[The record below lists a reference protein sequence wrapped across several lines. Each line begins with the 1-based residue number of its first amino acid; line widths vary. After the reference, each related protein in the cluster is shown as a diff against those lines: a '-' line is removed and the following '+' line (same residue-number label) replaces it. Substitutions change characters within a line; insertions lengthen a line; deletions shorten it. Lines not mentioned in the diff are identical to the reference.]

1 VVLALH
7 LSISDK
13 TKTGKDKSL
22 DGYICKQ
29 LHVNMRMG
37 SEHVGFL
44 GELDLSEFLSL
55 GHHVLILDS
64 HNTTTPGLSEVNVVV
79 EAGGEVALEVGEVG
93 KVFLSDLGEGN
104 AGSGLG
110 VAELSESCFT
120 SDEAEWDVVL
130 SAESWQ
136 ENHDLE
142 WVNIVGHDDEL
153 GFAFLDECGDVVE
166 TEFEVLW
173 LWGGVSLGGA
183 LSGFSFS
190 DESSFLLGSGL
201 WGVLGEELEELGGLV
216 LVDGLLELVEC
227 WW

>member
-1 VVLALH
+1 VVPVLD
-7 LSISDK
+7 LSISEK
-13 TKTGKDKSL
+13 IEAGKGRSL
-22 DGYICKQ
+22 DGYKCNR

-44 GELDLSEFLSL
+44 GELDLSCFLSL
-55 GHHVLILDS
+55 GHHMLVLNS
-64 HNTTTPGLSEVNVVV
+64 HNTTTPGSSEGNVLV
-79 EAGGEVALEVGEVG
+79 EVGGEVALEVGEVSE
-93 KVFLSDLGEGN
+93 VFLSDIGEGN

-153 GFAFLDECGDVVE
+153 GFAFLDESGDVVE
-166 TEFEVLW
+166 TEFEVEW
-173 LWGGVSLGGA
+173 LWSGVSGSGT

-190 DESSFLLGSGL
+190 NESVLLLLSSL

-216 LVDGLLELVEC
+216 LVDGLLELVEG

>member
-1 VVLALH
+1 LNYVSLKFSPADSLQIER
-7 LSISDK
+7 LTEESN
-13 TKTGKDKSL
+13 KDMQVKVTLRVS
-22 DGYICKQ
+22 
-29 LHVNMRMG
+29 
-37 SEHVGFL
+37 SHVGFL
-44 GELDLSEFLSL
+44 GHLDFSCLFSL
-55 GHHVLILDS
+55 GHHVLILDT
-64 HNTTTPGLSEVNVVV
+64 HNTTTPGSSEGDVLV
-79 EAGGEVALEVGEVG
+79 EVGGEVALEVGEVG
-93 KVFLSDLGEGN
+93 KVFLSDIGEGN

-153 GFAFLDECGDVVE
+153 GFAFLDESGDVVE

-173 LWGGVSLGGA
+173 LWSGVSSSGT

-216 LVDGLLELVEC
+216 LVDGLLELVES

>member
-1 VVLALH
+1 VVLALD

-13 TKTGKDKSL
+13 TETGKDKTL
-22 DGYICKQ
+22 DGYKCNRR
-29 LHVNMRMG
+29 HEYMRMG

-55 GHHVLILDS
+55 GHHVLILNS
-64 HNTTTPGLSEVNVVV
+64 HNTTTPGSSEGDVVV
-79 EAGGEVALEVGEVG
+79 EASGEGALEVGEVS
-93 KVFLSDLGEGN
+93 KVFLSDIGEGD

-142 WVNIVGHDDEL
+142 WVNIVSHDDEL
-153 GFAFLDECGDVVE
+153 GFAFLDESGDVVE
-166 TEFEVLW
+166 TVFKVEW
-173 LWGGVSLGGA
+173 LWSGVSGGGT

-190 DESSFLLGSGL
+190 DESVFLLLSGL

-216 LVDGLLELVEC
+216 LVNGLLELVES

>member
-1 VVLALH
+1 VVLGLH
-7 LSISDK
+7 LGISK
-13 TKTGKDKSL
+13 KIGTGKDRNL
-22 DGYICKQ
+22 DGYKCNR
-29 LHVNMRMG
+29 LHANMLMG

-55 GHHVLILDS
+55 GHHVLILDT
-64 HNTTTPGLSEVNVVV
+64 HNTTTPGSSEGDVLV
-79 EAGGEVALEVGEVG
+79 EVGGEVALEVGEVG
-93 KVFLSDLGEGN
+93 KVFLSDIGEGN

-153 GFAFLDECGDVVE
+153 GFAFLDESGDVVE

-173 LWGGVSLGGA
+173 LWSGVSSSGT

-216 LVDGLLELVEC
+216 LVDGLLELVES